1 MSEVFH
7 DFQVH
12 HLYLCALVIF
22 ICFATILIAM
32 TIDLIAGIQKA
43 KELHIARTSTG
54 LKKTCDKAKKYFP
67 TFGIASLMDVATCI
81 ISPFPLFAIA
91 WTVYLL
97 LCEFKSIR
105 EKAYEK
111 AEIRKQDR
119 TMQVILENKDE
130 IAKAV
135 VEIMKEERKKGGDNE
150 DNQSATNTGNAE
162 CRQQGRHLS
171 SNHQRMGRA
180 FPHQY
185 SFANG
190 ALPRTDCPRIR

>member
-43 KELHIARTSTG
+43 KELHVARTSTG

-111 AEIRKQDR
+111 AEIRKQER
-119 TMQVILENKDE
+119 TMKVILENKED
-130 IAKAV
+130 IAKTLIQLLNQ
-135 VEIMKEERKKGGDNE
+135 EQKEEGDNE
-150 DNQSATNTGNAE
+150 DN
-162 CRQQGRHLS
+162 
-171 SNHQRMGRA
+171 
-180 FPHQY
+180 
-185 SFANG
+185 
-190 ALPRTDCPRIR
+190 

>member
-1 MSEVFH
+1 
-7 DFQVH
+7 
-12 HLYLCALVIF
+12 
-22 ICFATILIAM
+22 M

-43 KELHIARTSTG
+43 KELHVARTSTG

-81 ISPFPLFAIA
+81 ISPFPIFAIA

-150 DNQSATNTGNAE
+150 DN
-162 CRQQGRHLS
+162 
-171 SNHQRMGRA
+171 
-180 FPHQY
+180 
-185 SFANG
+185 
-190 ALPRTDCPRIR
+190 

>member
-1 MSEVFH
+1 MCLFCKH
-7 DFQVH
+7 LNFQGFLGSLQILLAGCQSVVPSV
-12 HLYLCALVIF
+12 YLPTDSLQVVLV
-22 ICFATILIAM
+22 CQLITAEGVEYPHRGFRC
-32 TIDLIAGIQKA
+32 TGWSFQKLWCPNNIEA
-43 KELHIARTSTG
+43 A
-54 LKKTCDKAKKYFP
+54 
-67 TFGIASLMDVATCI
+67 I
-81 ISPFPLFAIA
+81 IGKLPIVGIA

-150 DNQSATNTGNAE
+150 DN
-162 CRQQGRHLS
+162 
-171 SNHQRMGRA
+171 
-180 FPHQY
+180 
-185 SFANG
+185 
-190 ALPRTDCPRIR
+190 

>member
-22 ICFATILIAM
+22 ICFTTILIAM

-43 KELHIARTSTG
+43 KELHVARTSTG

-91 WTVYLL
+91 WTLYLL

-111 AEIRKQDR
+111 AEIRKQER
-119 TMQVILENKDE
+119 TMKVILENKED
-130 IAKAV
+130 IAKTLIQLLNQ
-135 VEIMKEERKKGGDNE
+135 EQNEGGEKDEN
-150 DNQSATNTGNAE
+150 N
-162 CRQQGRHLS
+162 
-171 SNHQRMGRA
+171 
-180 FPHQY
+180 
-185 SFANG
+185 
-190 ALPRTDCPRIR
+190 

>member
-1 MSEVFH
+1 MSEVIH

-32 TIDLIAGIQKA
+32 TIDLISGIQKA
-43 KELHIARTSTG
+43 NELHVARTSTG
-54 LKKTCDKAKKYFP
+54 LKMTCDKAKKYFP

-111 AEIRKQDR
+111 AEIRKQER
-119 TMQVILENKDE
+119 TMKVILENKED
-130 IAKAV
+130 IAKTLIQLLNQ
-135 VEIMKEERKKGGDNE
+135 EQKEGGEKDE
-150 DNQSATNTGNAE
+150 DN
-162 CRQQGRHLS
+162 
-171 SNHQRMGRA
+171 
-180 FPHQY
+180 
-185 SFANG
+185 
-190 ALPRTDCPRIR
+190 